1 VEVQKK
7 NSIGVMRWQTAQ
19 PPTRQPTWSL
29 PIWVRLLTLFFFLRS
44 ASVSQPPKDS
54 ASTARDN
61 ILFLLA
67 AGLLSWKLL
76 SFFDCDDAL
85 TGVVGDGDNGGLPDD
100 VCTYRQVPSHSHT
113 LSAVG
118 ERWLAQWSR

>member
-1 VEVQKK
+1 LLFIRGGAEEKFDWSDALADRAAANTTTYLVLADL
-7 NSIGVMRWQTAQ
+7 G
-19 PPTRQPTWSL
+19 PPFDF
-29 PIWVRLLTLFFFLRS
+29 VFFLRS

-76 SFFDCDDAL
+76 SFFVCD
-85 TGVVGDGDNGGLPDD
+85 DGDNGGLPDD